1 MSGGCLARA
10 DFGRTSLLFT
20 CENLALTGVDG
31 SNLELESDLLLFFL
45 LKATILPVSDGDGAA
60 NSSFDIFK

>member
-1 MSGGCLARA
+1 M
-10 DFGRTSLLFT
+10 LFT